1 MMYQDLLAD
10 AIREAVIAMRG
21 DNKPQDQQPLHTK
34 KEEE

>member
-1 MMYQDLLAD
+1 MIYQDLLAD

-21 DNKPQDQQPLHTK
+21 DIKPKEQPLVSK